1 MSDQGGTLRVMIVD
15 DHPLVRSAV
24 ARALV
29 ADNMVVVAEASS
41 AEEALVVAPKVAP
54 DVLLLD
60 IALPGMSGVH
70 LLRELAP
77 RLPATKIVMLTV
89 SAADRDVL
97 DAIRHGASGYLTK
110 DVSPEA
116 LARAVRATQTDEL
129 VMPRRLAGRLI
140 ARLVRRGSLDR
151 ADRPD
156 PPADDAGVDGL
167 TQRENDVLRL
177 LAEGLSDRDIA
188 TALTISTRTVESHVS
203 NILHKLGAR
212 NRSEAARRYRDE
224 S

>member
-1 MSDQGGTLRVMIVD
+1 MTGQNGSLRVMIVD

-24 ARALV
+24 ASALT
-29 ADNMVVVAEASS
+29 ADNMLVVAEASS
-41 AEEALVVAPKVAP
+41 GEEALEIAPKVAP

-70 LLRELAP
+70 LVRELAP
-77 RLPATKIVMLTV
+77 RLPGTKIVMLTV
-89 SAADRDVL
+89 SASERDVL
-97 DAIRHGASGYLTK
+97 DALRHGASGYLTK

-129 VMPRRLAGRLI
+129 VMPRRLAGRLV
-140 ARLVRRGSLDR
+140 ARLVRRGP
-151 ADRPD
+151 PD
-156 PPADDAGVDGL
+156 PPAEDPGVDGL

-212 NRSEAARRYRDE
+212 NRGEAAKRYRDDG
-224 S
+224 